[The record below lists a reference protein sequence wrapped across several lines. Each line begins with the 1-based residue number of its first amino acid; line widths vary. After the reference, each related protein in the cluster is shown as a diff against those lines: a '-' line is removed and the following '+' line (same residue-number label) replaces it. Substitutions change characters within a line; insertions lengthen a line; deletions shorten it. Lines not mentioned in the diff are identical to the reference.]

1 MVARVSDPDVLATS
15 RGTYHPLLGTNV
27 EVRVVGRGAGPGA
40 ALARAEAAERVAVA
54 ELERLQDVFSVYD
67 PDSELCRW
75 RGGKLDA
82 PPPELVEVLAAA
94 QRWWQASGGGFHPAV
109 GVLRRRWL
117 RAEDEQR
124 LPAAEELAELVAE
137 LAELPFRV
145 EGTAVARTG
154 DCAGVDLNAIA
165 KGYIVDRGVAVAAAS
180 GGVVDV
186 LVNAGGDL
194 RHTGPESVRVGVEDP
209 DAVGGPP
216 LAVLVLG
223 EGAIATSGSVHR
235 GFRIGGEWFGHVLDP
250 RTGRPVDARP
260 STTVRA
266 PDAMTADA
274 LATVVGVLD
283 WAEAAAVIA
292 GVPGAGALAVL
303 PGGRTLRAG
312 QTL

>member
-1 MVARVSDPDVLATS
+1 MSDSDALATS

-27 EVRVVGRGAGPGA
+27 EVRVVARGAGPGA
-40 ALARAEAAERVAVA
+40 ALARAEAAERAAVA
-54 ELERLQDVFSVYD
+54 EVERLQDVFTVHD
-67 PDSELCRW
+67 QDSELCRW
-75 RGGKLDA
+75 RGGRLDT
-82 PPPELVEVLAAA
+82 PSPELVEVLAAA
-94 QRWWQASGGGFHPAV
+94 QRWWRASGGGFHPAA
-109 GVLRRRWL
+109 GVLRQRWL

-124 LPAAEELAELVAE
+124 PPDAQELAELVAA

-145 EGTAVARTG
+145 EGAAVARTG

-165 KGYIVDRGVAVAAAS
+165 KGYIVDRGVAAAAAS
-180 GGVVDV
+180 VGVVDV

-194 RHTGPESVRVGVEDP
+194 RHTGPEVVRVGVEDP
-209 DAVGGPP
+209 DAVGGAP

-250 RTGRPVDARP
+250 RTGRPVQARP

-274 LATVVGVLD
+274 LATVAGVLG
-283 WAEAAAVIA
+283 WTEAAAVIS

-312 QTL
+312 QTV